1 MDLMLDSIDPSEL
14 KRLLREC
21 VEVDSPVSYYP
32 EIHAWLG
39 DTLA

>member
-21 VEVDSPVSYYP
+21 VEVDSPAPCAAAS
-32 EIHAWLG
+32 
-39 DTLA
+39 